1 MFFCL
6 LGIEMNIQFL
16 FEISENSFSFVDI
29 MIFNFCF
36 CCCCCCCPMLFC
48 YFHFR
53 RFAHVRSIDFR
64 WLAVMTSFSKK
75 KKKKKK
81 KEARVAM
88 CVCVERRSVKPFSLT
103 LFAHGGAQGT
113 V

>member
-1 MFFCL
+1 
-6 LGIEMNIQFL
+6 
-16 FEISENSFSFVDI
+16 
-29 MIFNFCF
+29 
-36 CCCCCCCPMLFC
+36 
-48 YFHFR
+48 
-53 RFAHVRSIDFR
+53 VRSIDFR

-88 CVCVERRSVKPFSLT
+88 CVERSSVKPFSLT